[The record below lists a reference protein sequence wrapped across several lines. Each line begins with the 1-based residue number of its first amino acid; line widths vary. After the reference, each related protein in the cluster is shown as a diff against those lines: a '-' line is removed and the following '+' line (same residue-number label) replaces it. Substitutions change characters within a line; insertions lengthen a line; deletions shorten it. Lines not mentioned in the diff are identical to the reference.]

1 MLGPELEL
9 SLSIPEQNLGNL
21 SFANATPESVQAWV
35 ADLPMANLGETSRL
49 LYSAI
54 NELNRLSCK
63 PTHRSKMLE
72 SLRKPIHY
80 ACAELSKHFLNGSV
94 SPQEKQRK
102 VINLV
107 LSLRLALSTGYKAVL
122 IETVP
127 ELGSEMS
134 RKNFACAAHR
144 IMSELGQVLL
154 LSSKLYVYVPQN
166 VWKDMNEIY
175 RFSDDLGLMK
185 YLVLDEENE
194 FVKETSIRRAY
205 KRNLLLACSR
215 TNQLRQSEIDKAWS
229 AYELWS
235 DYVELG
241 RKYVPS
247 AVFVV
252 NLSDDRPPKYKS
264 LVHEELDEYFHGFD
278 TVELITRIT
287 SHISAAS
294 KTNSSDVKHLE
305 LPVQMPSALL
315 QHLHHSLGILTKR
328 TFKRIA
334 STGRLDIGVGLSSI
348 HFYTSG
354 KTAFQPHLFG
364 IEAVDTDH
372 KDDHRGRSAVHDPW
386 ANAFDAAQVTNAK
399 SLKSDSVIDYTS
411 HPESAEKDFP
421 IHSTLLINT
430 SPGGY
435 CIQWQGDVP
444 KNVQAGELLCV
455 RETSEKTWSVAV
467 IRWIRR
473 SKQQGTQL
481 GIELLAPR
489 ARPCAVQQLN
499 KTGKHS
505 EFLRGLLL
513 PELSSIG
520 QPSTLITPRVPFKE
534 GNKVILR
541 FSGVESKCILS
552 STLAETGSFSQ
563 FVLST
568 TNMLDSKSPDIID
581 GEAGKEKENAKDFNV
596 EDEFDSLWPSL

>member
-1 MLGPELEL
+1 MLGPDLEL
-9 SLSIPEQNLGNL
+9 SLSIPEQNLSNL
-21 SFANATPESVQAWV
+21 SFADGTPEAIKAWV
-35 ADLPMANLGETSRL
+35 AELPMANLGETSRL

-54 NELNRLSCK
+54 NELNRLGCK
-63 PTHRSKMLE
+63 PGQRSKMLE
-72 SLRKPIHY
+72 SLRKPIHF
-80 ACAELSKHFLNGSV
+80 ACTELSKHFLNGSIT
-94 SPQEKQRK
+94 PQEKQRK

-107 LSLRLALSTGYKAVL
+107 TSLHLALTTGYKIVL
-122 IETVP
+122 VETVP
-127 ELGSEMS
+127 ELGTELA

-144 IMSELGQVLL
+144 VITELGKLLL
-154 LSSKLYVYVPQN
+154 LSSKLYVYIPKN
-166 VWKDMNEIY
+166 AWKDMNEVY

-215 TNQLRQSEIDKAWS
+215 TNQLRQREIENAWS
-229 AYELWS
+229 VYELWS

-241 RKYVPS
+241 RKYLPS
-247 AVFVV
+247 AVFCV
-252 NLSDDRPPKYKS
+252 NLSDDRPPKHKS
-264 LVHEELDEYFHGFD
+264 LVHEDLDEYFHGFD

-287 SHISAAS
+287 SHISASS

-305 LPVQMPSALL
+305 MPVHLSNSLL

-334 STGRLDIGVGLSSI
+334 SSGKLDVAVGLSGI

-364 IEAVDTDH
+364 IEPIDLDQENERKGH
-372 KDDHRGRSAVHDPW
+372 KSSNDPW
-386 ANAFDAAQVTNAK
+386 ANAFDAASVGSAK
-399 SLKSDSVIDYTS
+399 SLKSESVIDYTN

-421 IHSTLLINT
+421 VHSTALINT

-435 CIQWQGDVP
+435 CIQWPGNVP

-455 RETSEKTWSVAV
+455 RETPEKSWSIAV
-467 IRWIRR
+467 IRWMRH
-473 SKQQGTQL
+473 SKQQGTQI

-520 QPSTLITPRVPFKE
+520 QPSTLVTPRMPFKE
-534 GNKVILR
+534 GNKVLLR

-552 STLAETGSFSQ
+552 STVAETGSFSQ

-568 TNMLDSKSPDIID
+568 THMLDSKSPEFEETEIVRGDELNI
-581 GEAGKEKENAKDFNV
+581 